1 MIRQFSRSLKL
12 QNILKTIKSDPF
24 RYSDEEI
31 ITHVDKYLP
40 SYNCE
45 GAARGYFSIISHI
58 CYYRSD
64 LEKQL
69 MKLAVKP
76 LYYLGIS
83 DPDSQI
89 KWVQS
94 YVKERKI
101 FGKNYKYYTTR
112 QGRKWIINELK
123 FKHELIENIIKAID
137 FEDSVEDSL

>member
-1 MIRQFSRSLKL
+1 MIRQFSRSLEL
-12 QNILKTIKSDPF
+12 QNILKTIKTDPF
-24 RYSDEEI
+24 SYSDEEI
-31 ITHVDKYLP
+31 ITQVDNYLP

-64 LEKQL
+64 LDKPL

-101 FGKNYKYYTTR
+101 FEKNYEYYTSR
-112 QGRKWIINELK
+112 QGRKWIVNELK
-123 FKHELIENIIKAID
+123 FKHELIGNIIKEID
-137 FEDSVEDSL
+137 LEDSL